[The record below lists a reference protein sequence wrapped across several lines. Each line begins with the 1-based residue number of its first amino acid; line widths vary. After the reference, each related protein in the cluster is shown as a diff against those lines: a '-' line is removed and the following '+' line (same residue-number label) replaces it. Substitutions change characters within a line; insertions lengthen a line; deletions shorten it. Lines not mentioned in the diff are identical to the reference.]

1 MADASYTPRLKA
13 KYEAEIAKAMTEKF
27 GYKNAMEVPRLEKI
41 TLNMGVGEASQDKKK
56 VQTAAEEMALIA
68 GQKPVITKAKKSIA
82 QFKLREGMP
91 IGAKVTLRRE
101 RMYEFL
107 DRLVTVAMPRIR
119 DFRGLNP
126 KSFDGRGNYAMGL
139 KEQIIFPEIS
149 YDKIEKVR
157 GMDIIVTTT
166 AKTDDEARELLRLF
180 GFPFPR
186 EEAAADAQQAA

>member
-1 MADASYTPRLKA
+1 MADSYTPRLKSL
-13 KYEAEIAKAMTEKF
+13 YDTSIAKAMTEKF
-27 GYKNAMEVPRLEKI
+27 GYKNVMEVPRIDKI
-41 TLNMGVGEASQDKKK
+41 VLNMGVGEATQDKKK
-56 VQTAAEEMALIA
+56 VETAAQEMELIA

-91 IGAKVTLRRE
+91 IGVKVTLRRE

-107 DRLVTVAMPRIR
+107 DPLVTIALPRVR

-139 KEQIIFPEIS
+139 KEQIVFPEIN
-149 YDKIEKVR
+149 YDRIDKVR

-166 AKTDDEARELLRLF
+166 AKTDEEARELLRLF
-180 GFPFPR
+180 NFPFPQ
-186 EEAAADAQQAA
+186 EEEQAKAA